1 MHEPCPN
8 RCIRSAKESLIQDLP
23 NLADGYLIGEKEIL
37 IMVSSNSATASA
49 LVNRFRGVRVLVL
62 PLVLLM
68 AVSGCANG
76 QRSQQLYSLTESD
89 GVVATGYAVI
99 ASQRGDTPAQQRLMA
114 IKASKLD
121 AYRALA
127 EEVYGQYV
135 NASGTMTD
143 MSITEDHLKSR
154 VEGVIYGARVVSIT
168 PIGGETYETKLALS
182 QRTIDEL
189 VTNYLQGPGSGG

>member
-1 MHEPCPN
+1 M
-8 RCIRSAKESLIQDLP
+8 LIST
-23 NLADGYLIGEKEIL
+23 A
-37 IMVSSNSATASA
+37 ATASA
-49 LVNRFRGVRVLVL
+49 PVNRFRALWVVFALMVLG
-62 PLVLLM
+62 
-68 AVSGCANG
+68 GCASQ
-76 QRSQQLYSLTESD
+76 QRTQQLYPVTESD

-135 NASGTMTD
+135 NATGTMTD
-143 MSITEDHLKSR
+143 MSITEDHMKSR

-189 VTNYLQGPGSGG
+189 VTNYLQGSSAGR

>member
-1 MHEPCPN
+1 MVISNTAPV
-8 RCIRSAKESLIQDLP
+8 SAPGKRLRGLWVVIAL
-23 NLADGYLIGEKEIL
+23 
-37 IMVSSNSATASA
+37 MV
-49 LVNRFRGVRVLVL
+49 LG
-62 PLVLLM
+62 
-68 AVSGCANG
+68 GCANQ
-76 QRSQQLYSLTESD
+76 QRSQQLYPVTESD
-89 GVVATGYAVI
+89 GVVAAGYAVI

-135 NASGTMTD
+135 NATGTMTD
-143 MSITEDHLKSR
+143 MAITEDHLKSR

-189 VTNYLQGPGSGG
+189 VTNYLQGSSAGR

>member
-1 MHEPCPN
+1 
-8 RCIRSAKESLIQDLP
+8 
-23 NLADGYLIGEKEIL
+23 
-37 IMVSSNSATASA
+37 MVSSNSATASA
-49 LVNRFRGVRVLVL
+49 PVTRLGGLWAVVFSAA
-62 PLVLLM
+62 LLM
-68 AVSGCANG
+68 AISGCASD

-127 EEVYGQYV
+127 EEVYGQYI

-143 MSITEDHLKSR
+143 MSITEDHLKAGES
-154 VEGVIYGARVVSIT
+154 VIYGARVVSIT

-182 QRTIDEL
+182 QRTIDEQ
-189 VTNYLQGPGSGG
+189 TTT

>member
-1 MHEPCPN
+1 MKSLGI
-8 RCIRSAKESLIQDLP
+8 RCVGRIAI
-23 NLADGYLIGEKEIL
+23 
-37 IMVSSNSATASA
+37 
-49 LVNRFRGVRVLVL
+49 LVL
-62 PLVLLM
+62 SMGVL
-68 AVSGCANG
+68 AACSTSGRVGLAGMNAG
-76 QRSQQLYSLTESD
+76 FSVAGPMVNEDGSLAYLTNTVIE
-89 GVVATGYAVI
+89 ATGYAVI
-99 ASQRGDTPAQQRLMA
+99 QSQVGDPAQQRLMA

-135 NASGTMTD
+135 NATGTMTD

-189 VTNYLQGPGSGG
+189 VTNYLQGSSAGR

>member
-1 MHEPCPN
+1 MHKPCPN
-8 RCIRSAKESLIQDLP
+8 ECIRSETESLIQDLP
-23 NLADGYLIGEKEIL
+23 NSADGYLIGEKEIL
-37 IMVSSNSATASA
+37 IMVISNTAAANAPANRLCA
-49 LVNRFRGVRVLVL
+49 LWAAVALMVLG
-62 PLVLLM
+62 
-68 AVSGCANG
+68 GCASEL
-76 QRSQQLYSLTESD
+76 RTQQLYPVTESD
-89 GVVATGYAVI
+89 GVVVVGYAVI

-121 AYRALA
+121 AYRALV

-135 NASGTMTD
+135 NATGTMTD

-168 PIGGETYETKLALS
+168 PIGEETYETKLALS

-189 VTNYLQGPGSGG
+189 VTNYLQGSSAGR

>member
-1 MHEPCPN
+1 M
-8 RCIRSAKESLIQDLP
+8 Q
-23 NLADGYLIGEKEIL
+23 
-37 IMVSSNSATASA
+37 
-49 LVNRFRGVRVLVL
+49 
-62 PLVLLM
+62 
-68 AVSGCANG
+68 
-76 QRSQQLYSLTESD
+76 
-89 GVVATGYAVI
+89 I

-127 EEVYGQYV
+127 EEVYGQYI

-189 VTNYLQGPGSGG
+189 VTNYLQGSSSGS